1 MKFQTYP
8 KGKKKAGL
16 EHRSN
21 KIKTRKI
28 TEKKLNKYRYY
39 YYKETK
45 IHMLFNSFNKENKDT
60 VQIKENE
67 EHHSRCWG
75 HRGPCRHR
83 GEDVVTENQMC

>member
-1 MKFQTYP
+1 
-8 KGKKKAGL
+8 
-16 EHRSN
+16 
-21 KIKTRKI
+21 
-28 TEKKLNKYRYY
+28 
-39 YYKETK
+39 
-45 IHMLFNSFNKENKDT
+45 MLFNSFNKENKDT